1 MLKRFLFPVVLVALG
16 MVSQP
21 QQAHATLVTAVECS
35 VNIFPCPAPFIID
48 AGFRA
53 NGVGLLGPNQFAA
66 LPFVFNN
73 ADVVFA
79 GNILTVDL
87 AGINIYIWGGGAATN
102 LRNNPL
108 FPGGFYL
115 DVAISENY
123 VTAPG
128 VALFSEFN
136 NGTCTNNTI
145 GTASGVAASLGVNG
159 AFMPVM
165 GNFGDCVAGGAP
177 GGVLTGFN
185 FAGGPFPFGI
195 GGITNLTAVA
205 QFYFDPFG
213 GIGQSID
220 LPWGEQFPD
229 INLDLPN
236 PDNIGSFGVTDGAPE
251 PATFAMIG
259 GALCLLAFRRRRK

>member
-1 MLKRFLFPVVLVALG
+1 MLKQSLLAVALLALAI
-16 MVSQP
+16 VP
-21 QQAHATLVTAVECS
+21 PRANATLVTAVECS

-53 NGVGLLGPNQFAA
+53 NGVNLLGPNQFATM
-66 LPFVFNN
+66 PFVFNN

-79 GNILTVDL
+79 GQVLTVDI
-87 AGINIYIWGGGAATN
+87 AGTNIYVWGGGAATN
-102 LRNNPL
+102 LRNPPL

-115 DVAISENY
+115 DVAITENY
-123 VTAPG
+123 VTAAG
-128 VALFSEFN
+128 VGLFSEFN

-159 AFMPVM
+159 GFMPVM

-195 GGITNLTAVA
+195 GNVTNLTAVA
-205 QFYFDPFG
+205 QFYFDPAG
-213 GIGQSID
+213 GVGQSID
-220 LPWGEQFPD
+220 LPWGEDFPD
-229 INLDLPN
+229 VNLALPD
-236 PDNIGSFGVTDGAPE
+236 PTNIATFGLTEAVPE
-251 PATFAMIG
+251 PGTLATAC
-259 GALCLLAFRRRRK
+259 GALGLLAFRRRRK

>member
-145 GTASGVAASLGVNG
+145 GTASGVAASLGANWE
-159 AFMPVM
+159 FRFL
-165 GNFGDCVAGGAP
+165 FGWPLISTPTTKANEPRFD
-177 GGVLTGFN
+177 
-185 FAGGPFPFGI
+185 FA
-195 GGITNLTAVA
+195 LSA
-205 QFYFDPFG
+205 QF
-213 GIGQSID
+213 
-220 LPWGEQFPD
+220 
-229 INLDLPN
+229 
-236 PDNIGSFGVTDGAPE
+236 
-251 PATFAMIG
+251 
-259 GALCLLAFRRRRK
+259 

>member
-1 MLKRFLFPVVLVALG
+1 MLSRLLFPVVVLALG
-16 MVSQP
+16 VVSQP
-21 QQAHATLVTAVECS
+21 RQANATVVTAVECS

-48 AGFRA
+48 AGSRA
-53 NGVGLLGPNQFAA
+53 NGVGLLGPNQFSG

-87 AGINIYIWGGGAATN
+87 AGINIYVWGGGAATN
-102 LRNNPL
+102 LANPL
-108 FPGGFYL
+108 PGGFYL
-115 DVAISENY
+115 DVAISQNY

-128 VALFSEFN
+128 VGLFSEFN
-136 NGTCTNNTI
+136 KGTCTNNTI
-145 GTASGVAASLGVNG
+145 GTASGVAATLSVNG
-159 AFMPVM
+159 GAMPVM

-185 FAGGPFPFGI
+185 FAAGPFPI
-195 GGITNLTAVA
+195 AVGGATNLTALA
-205 QFYFDPFG
+205 QYYFDPAG

-229 INLDLPN
+229 IGLPLPDPGNLNTFSL
-236 PDNIGSFGVTDGAPE
+236 TDAAPE
-251 PATFAMIG
+251 PATFAMFG
-259 GALCLLAFRRRRK
+259 GALGLLAYRRRRK